1 MDALWFGCVPV
12 LLADHYVPPLP
23 SLVNWD
29 ELAITV
35 PEREVGLVDLPQTKV
50 HIAGGSV
57 ELKQQHQHTKHLNV

>member
-35 PEREVGLVDLPQTKV
+35 PEREVGLVDLPQT
-50 HIAGGSV
+50 
-57 ELKQQHQHTKHLNV
+57 LRQC